1 MSNHHK
7 SIQLF
12 SIPQIRFIP
21 ERVKPWM
28 LILFIIVL
36 NCTGGVYLAAV
47 SDMVGSTQLL
57 QEDIMMAGYASLVGM
72 ALFFAIMFRLKWAVR
87 PKTALGSCILVLIAA
102 NLICM
107 HTGSVP
113 VLVGVCL
120 ISGFF
125 RMWAIYECN
134 STIQLWITPKR
145 DMSIWFC
152 YIYLMVNGTIQLT
165 GIASLSFSV
174 WASWHYMYWFII
186 GALLLIYLITI
197 ICYKG
202 IRIMPRLPLFGID
215 WIGMLLWGTTAM
227 SILFICI
234 YGEYYDWW
242 QSEHIWFATILG
254 IASLG
259 LNLWRATFLRRPYIS
274 FSIFKIPIVSTCV
287 AIILV
292 MDLLLA
298 PSHIFEHTLMEN
310 ILGYDHLNT
319 LTLSWVSIFGVVIGI
334 IFTWQT
340 FARLKWSYQ
349 RMLVIAFSCF
359 AFYLAY
365 FYFYIDYN
373 LPQETLFLPVIMR
386 SAGYV
391 MVAVMMLTANTR
403 LPFPYTF
410 LHGLSFQNMFSAA
423 LAAPIGNAIIGRL
436 LKIAMSHN
444 SMSLSEQMDSVKLS
458 TTHVQLGELYG
469 MIQAQSLIESMKE
482 IYGWLLFVAIL
493 CLIGL
498 MLRYSG
504 IRPKRVIEPTY
515 QVIYKFIRRDVR
527 LRLRQALRQKEI
539 STKFNLIRE
548 DE

>member
-1 MSNHHK
+1 MSHHHAPN
-7 SIQLF
+7 QPF

-21 ERVKPWM
+21 ESLKPWM
-28 LILFIIVL
+28 LILFIIVF

-47 SDMVGSTQLL
+47 SEMVGSTQLL

-87 PKTALGSCILVLIAA
+87 PKTTLGICIPALIAA

-107 HTGSVP
+107 NTGSVP

-120 ISGFF
+120 VSGFF

-165 GIASLSFSV
+165 GIAALSFSV

-186 GALLLIYLITI
+186 GALLVIYLIVIT
-197 ICYKG
+197 CYRG
-202 IRIMPRLPLFGID
+202 ISIMPRLPLYGID
-215 WIGMLLWGTTAM
+215 WIGMLFWGATTM

-234 YGEYYDWW
+234 YGEHYDWW
-242 QSEHIWFATILG
+242 QSEHIWFATLLALVSFAI
-254 IASLG
+254 
-259 LNLWRATFLRRPYIS
+259 NWWRSTYLRHPYIS
-274 FSIFKIPIVSTCV
+274 FGIFKMPIVLTCV
-287 AIILV
+287 GIIIV

-298 PSHIFEHTLMEN
+298 PAHIFEHALMEGV
-310 ILGYDHLNT
+310 LGYDHLNS
-319 LTLSWVSIFGVVIGI
+319 LTLNWVAIIGTVLGI
-334 IFTWQT
+334 LFTWQT
-340 FARLKWSYQ
+340 FARRKWSYQ
-349 RMLVIAFSCF
+349 RILVIAFSCF

-365 FYFYIDYN
+365 FYFRIDYN
-373 LPQETLFLPVIMR
+373 LPKEALYLPVIVR

-391 MVAVMMLTANTR
+391 MVAVLMLTANAR
-403 LPFPYTF
+403 LPFPFTF

-423 LAAPIGNAIIGRL
+423 LAGPIGNAIVGRL
-436 LKIAMSHN
+436 LTVVMTRN
-444 SMSLSEQMDSVKLS
+444 SMLLGEKMDSITLS
-458 TTHVQLGELYG
+458 TSHANIGELYR
-469 MIQAQSLIESMKE
+469 MVQVQSLLESMKE
-482 IYGWLLFVAIL
+482 IYGWLLLVAIL

-504 IRPKRVIEPTY
+504 IRPIRVIEPTY
-515 QVIYKFIRRDVR
+515 RAIYKFVR
-527 LRLRQALRQKEI
+527 HDIQLRLKYRRQSMARQD
-539 STKFNLIRE
+539 N
-548 DE
+548 

>member
-1 MSNHHK
+1 MGHHHNPN
-7 SIQLF
+7 QPF

-21 ERVKPWM
+21 EPLKPWL
-28 LILFIIVL
+28 LILFIIVF

-72 ALFFAIMFRLKWAVR
+72 ALYFAIMFRTKWAVR
-87 PKTALGSCILVLIAA
+87 PKTALGSCIAVLIAA

-113 VLVGVCL
+113 VLVGVSL
-120 ISGFF
+120 VAGFF

-165 GIASLSFSV
+165 GIAALSFSV

-186 GALLLIYLITI
+186 AALLVMYLIVI

-202 IRIMPRLPLFGID
+202 IQIMPRLPLLGID
-215 WIGMLLWGTTAM
+215 WVGMLLWGASAM
-227 SILFICI
+227 SVLFICI
-234 YGEYYDWW
+234 YGEHYDWW
-242 QSEHIWFATILG
+242 QSEHVWFATVLAVAAFG
-254 IASLG
+254 M
-259 LNLWRATFLRRPYIS
+259 NWRRSTYLRHPYIG
-274 FSIFKIPIVSTCV
+274 FNIFKFPLVLTCV

-298 PSHIFEHTLMEN
+298 PSHIFEHALMEGV
-310 ILGYDHLNT
+310 LGYDHLNT
-319 LTLSWVSIFGVVIGI
+319 LTLNWVSIIGVVLGI
-334 IFTWQT
+334 LFTWQT
-340 FARLKWSYQ
+340 FSRRKWTYQ

-365 FYFYIDYN
+365 FYFRIDYD
-373 LPQETLFLPVIMR
+373 LPKEALYLPVIVR

-391 MVAVMMLTANTR
+391 MVAVMVLTANAR

-423 LAAPIGNAIIGRL
+423 LAGPIGNAIVGRL
-436 LKIAMSHN
+436 LKLVMARN
-444 SMSLSEQMDSVKLS
+444 SMLLGERMDSVGLS
-458 TTHVQLGELYG
+458 ARHVQFGELYG
-469 MIQAQSLIESMKE
+469 MVQVQSLLESMKE
-482 IYGWLLFVAIL
+482 IYGWLLFLAIL
-493 CLIGL
+493 CLIIL
-498 MLRYSG
+498 MLRYSD
-504 IRPKRVIEPTY
+504 IRPVKMIEPTY
-515 QVIYKFIRRDVR
+515 KTIHKLIRADIRFR
-527 LRLRQALRQKEI
+527 LRLRRKSI
-539 STKFNLIRE
+539 
-548 DE
+548 

>member
-1 MSNHHK
+1 MGHHHDSN
-7 SIQLF
+7 QPF

-21 ERVKPWM
+21 EKTKPWL
-28 LILFIIVL
+28 LILFIIVF

-72 ALFFAIMFRLKWAVR
+72 ALFFAIMFRMKWAVR
-87 PKTALGSCILVLIAA
+87 PKTALGSCILVLIVA

-107 HTGSVP
+107 HTSSVP
-113 VLVGVCL
+113 LLVGVSL
-120 ISGFF
+120 VSGFF

-165 GIASLSFSV
+165 GIAALSLSV
-174 WASWHYMYWFII
+174 WASWHYMYWLII
-186 GALLLIYLITI
+186 GALLMMYLIVI

-202 IRIMPRLPLFGID
+202 ISIMPRLPLLGID
-215 WIGMLLWGTTAM
+215 WVGMLLWAATAM
-227 SILFICI
+227 SILFVCV
-234 YGEYYDWW
+234 YGEHYDWW
-242 QSEHIWFATILG
+242 QSEHIWFATILAVVTFG
-254 IASLG
+254 M
-259 LNLWRATFLRRPYIS
+259 NWWRSTYLRHPYIC
-274 FSIFKIPIVSTCV
+274 FNIFKFPLVLTCV
-287 AIILV
+287 AVILV

-298 PSHIFEHTLMEN
+298 PSHIFEHTLMESV
-310 ILGYDHLNT
+310 LGYDHLNT
-319 LTLSWVSIFGVVIGI
+319 LTLNWVSILGVVIGI
-334 IFTWQT
+334 VFTWQS
-340 FARLKWSYQ
+340 FARRKWSYQ

-365 FYFYIDYN
+365 FYFRIDYN
-373 LPQETLFLPVIMR
+373 IPKEALYLPVILR

-391 MVAVMMLTANTR
+391 MVAVMMLTANAR

-423 LAAPIGNAIIGRL
+423 LAAPIGNAIVGRT
-436 LKIAMSHN
+436 LKVVMTRN
-444 SMSLSEQMDSVKLS
+444 SMLLGERMDSVELS
-458 TTHVQLGELYG
+458 TSQTQFGELYG
-469 MIQAQSLIESMKE
+469 MVQVQALLESMKE
-482 IYGWLLFVAIL
+482 IYGWLLFVAIV

-504 IRPKRVIEPTY
+504 IRPMKVIEPTY
-515 QVIYKFIRRDVR
+515 SAIYNFLRHEIKPRLRIRRR
-527 LRLRQALRQKEI
+527 KMTAA
-539 STKFNLIRE
+539 
-548 DE
+548 